1 MSLYEIAA
9 NVTWAAPFVGAAIVL
24 LVSMVLKKNKLR
36 DAISIG
42 SLLASAVS
50 STILLQGVLT
60 SSTGVVRF
68 SAPWIPAINVE
79 FGLYADSLAAFMALI
94 VAWLC
99 FLIGVYSLKYMEG
112 DRGLSRYWFFFTFFT
127 GSMLL
132 IVLSSNL
139 LLTFIG
145 WEGTGLASYA
155 LIGHWFSD
163 EKEHW
168 VGDPNRKA
176 LGSSMEFS
184 PSHSGVRAL
193 IFTRLGDVGF
203 IAGIALVYAFT
214 HSLSIPD
221 MAVNAGSWGVA
232 MALRGLLL
240 PFLLF
245 FSLGAFAKSAQ
256 FPFHE
261 WLVTAMTGPSS
272 VSALIHAATMVK
284 AGVFFMLR
292 FMPIFFLVFRVLTE
306 TLPASASSV
315 TLFFTIVVYIGA
327 FTAFFMATQG
337 IVAKEL
343 KLVLAFS
350 TASQLGYMF
359 MAAGSAG
366 LIPDFTNGFIA
377 TFGQLMSHGVF
388 KAALFLAAGE
398 AIHVVGSRF
407 LTDMGGLSKY
417 LKYTYITMLI
427 SALSLAGLPPLI
439 GFWTKDSLIE
449 SVYQTGLVIP
459 IVLAV
464 GTVAIT
470 AFYSARVVFKTFLT
484 KPSAN
489 VQQLAEEHK
498 IHKHSWFMTG
508 PYFILALTTLVL
520 GAAWFFIG
528 GDFYSALTRS
538 VLGLVNK
545 PTIFQVSIDPLTM
558 GLSLGMLAIG
568 LALAYVTYGK
578 PNLQK
583 SIAAKLDVSRGF
595 RAVHDFLY
603 DRWYLQSVFYKVFV
617 SGGRRLYGAIFKW
630 FDTGVVDRF
639 YHGFIPWFATK
650 TYRGGFRFFETDGVD
665 RFYNRVIV
673 KAALSI
679 SNGFRKI
686 QTGKINHYLLLL
698 LVGFILLT
706 VFFLWGWL

>member
-1 MSLYEIAA
+1 MSLSEIAA
-9 NVTWAAPFVGAAIVL
+9 NATWAAPFVGATIVL
-24 LVSMVLKKNKLR
+24 FLSMILKKNNLR
-36 DAISIG
+36 DAISVG
-42 SLLASAVS
+42 SLLVSAIS
-50 STILLQGVLT
+50 ATLLLKGVLE
-60 SSTGVVRF
+60 SSTGVVQF

-79 FGLYADSLAAFMALI
+79 FGLYVDSLAAFMAVI

-99 FLIGVYSLKYMEG
+99 FLIAVYSVKYMEG
-112 DRGLSRYWFFFTFFT
+112 DSGLSRYWFFFSFFT

-155 LIGHWFSD
+155 LIGHWFTD
-163 EKEHW
+163 EKKNS
-168 VGDPNRKA
+168 VGDQDRKA
-176 LGSSMEFS
+176 LGISMEFS

-203 IAGIALVYAFT
+203 IAGIALIYAFT

-221 MAVNAGSWGVA
+221 MAANAGAWGVS
-232 MALRGLLL
+232 MAVRGLLL

-261 WLVTAMTGPSS
+261 WLVTAMTGPTS

-292 FMPIFFLVFRVLTE
+292 FMPIFFLVLTVLKSTM
-306 TLPASASSV
+306 PAAASNV
-315 TLFFTIVVYIGA
+315 TLFFIFVVYIGA
-327 FTAFFMATQG
+327 FTAFFMATQAV
-337 IVAKEL
+337 VAKEL
-343 KLVLAFS
+343 KLILAFS

-366 LIPDFTNGFIA
+366 LITDFTSGFIA

-398 AIHVVGSRF
+398 VIHVVGSRF
-407 LTDMGGLSKY
+407 VNDMGGLSKY
-417 LKYTYITMLI
+417 LKYTFIAMLI

-439 GFWTKDSLIE
+439 GFWTKDSIIVTVL
-449 SVYQTGLVIP
+449 QTGLIIP
-459 IVLAV
+459 FILAV
-464 GTVAIT
+464 TTIIFT
-470 AFYSARVVFKTFLT
+470 AFYSARMVFRAFQG
-484 KPSAN
+484 PSSPN
-489 VQQLAEEHK
+489 VQQLEEKHK
-498 IHKHSWFMTG
+498 LHTHSWLMTG
-508 PYFILALTTLVL
+508 PYFILALASLVL
-520 GAAWFFIG
+520 GAAWLFVG
-528 GDFYSALTRS
+528 GDFYAAVTKS
-538 VLGLVNK
+538 VLALPAA
-545 PTIFQVSIDPLTM
+545 PTMLQVSLDPLTT

-568 LALAYVTYGK
+568 LGIAYLMYGK
-578 PNLQK
+578 PNFQK
-583 SIAAKLDVSRGF
+583 DIARQLEVSRGV
-595 RAVHDFLY
+595 RAIHNFLY
-603 DRWYLQSVFYKVFV
+603 DRWYIQSIYYKVFV
-617 SGGRRLYGAIFKW
+617 VGGSKLYGAIFKW
-630 FDTGVVDRF
+630 FDTKIIDGF

-650 TYRGGFRFFETDGVD
+650 TYKGGFKFFETGGVD
-665 RFYNRVIV
+665 RFYNNAIV

-686 QTGKINHYLLLL
+686 QTGKINHYLLFLL
-698 LVGFILLT
+698 IGFVLLI
-706 VFFLWGWL
+706 VFFLWGVL